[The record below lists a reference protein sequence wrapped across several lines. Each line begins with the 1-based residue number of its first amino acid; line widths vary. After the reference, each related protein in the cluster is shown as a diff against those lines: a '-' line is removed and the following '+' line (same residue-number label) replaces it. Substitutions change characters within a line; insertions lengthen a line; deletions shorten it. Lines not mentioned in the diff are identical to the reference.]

1 MTTPEPAAPLTE
13 REARDA
19 FLRAMQEAHLYAR
32 ERQRVEDAADAMIRA
47 ARATS
52 TPAGLDVPGLLREA
66 RDDVQRCRNC
76 GHDHDRHDLRLNRG
90 WCAGTDENDWCGCSG
105 WGGNGPLLK
114 RIDVALQGADR

>member
-1 MTTPEPAAPLTE
+1 MTDPNPAAPLTE
-13 REARDA
+13 AELDELRKDIEAIR
-19 FLRAMQEAHLYAR
+19 RAHGR
-32 ERQRVEDAADAMIRA
+32 PNEDVVRLLATLDA